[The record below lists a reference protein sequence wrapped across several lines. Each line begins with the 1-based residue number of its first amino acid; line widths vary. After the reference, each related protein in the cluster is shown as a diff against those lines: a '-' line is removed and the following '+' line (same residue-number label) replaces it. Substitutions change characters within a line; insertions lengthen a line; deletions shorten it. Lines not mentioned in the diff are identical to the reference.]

1 MKEPAPFHPF
11 TPEISDEEVVARVVA
26 GEPELF
32 EMLLRR
38 HNQRVYRVA
47 RAVLGDD
54 AQAEDL
60 AQEAW
65 VRAYEH
71 LGEFEGRA
79 RFSTWLTRIV
89 LYEGWARSR
98 KTRRFEPIGDE
109 SEAPEEFMSA
119 APDPESRALSAEM
132 RAYLESAVDSIPESY
147 RVVLVLRDVE
157 ELSTAEAA
165 ETLGLTE
172 NAVKIRLHRARAMV
186 RRELAVR
193 VGDGARE
200 AFPFLGERCD
210 EMVRKVMV
218 RVRGSVG
225 PLPA

>member
-1 MKEPAPFHPF
+1 MKDPAPLQKFG
-11 TPEISDEEVVARVVA
+11 PEISDEEVVARVVA
-26 GEPELF
+26 GESELF
-32 EMLLRR
+32 ELLLRR

-47 RAVLGDD
+47 RAVLGND
-54 AQAEDL
+54 AQGEDL

-109 SEAPEEFMSA
+109 SETPEEFMSA
-119 APDPESRALSAEM
+119 APDPESRALSSEM
-132 RAYLESAVDSIPESY
+132 RSYLESAVDAIPESY

-165 ETLGLTE
+165 ETLGLSE

-186 RRELAVR
+186 RRELAAR
-193 VGDGARE
+193 VGDGARQ

-210 EMVRKVMV
+210 GMVRKVML
-218 RVRGSVG
+218 RVRASSG
-225 PLPA
+225 PAPA

>member
-1 MKEPAPFHPF
+1 MKDPAPLHPF
-11 TPEISDEEVVARVVA
+11 TPEISDEAVVARVVA

-65 VRAYEH
+65 VRAYQH

-79 RFSTWLTRIV
+79 RFATWLTRIV

-109 SEAPEEFMSA
+109 SETPEEFMSA

-132 RAYLESAVDSIPESY
+132 RTYLESALDSIPESY

-186 RRELAVR
+186 RRELSAR
-193 VGDGARE
+193 VGGGARE
-200 AFPFLGERCD
+200 AFPFLGQRCD
-210 EMVRKVMV
+210 EMVRRVML
-218 RVRGSVG
+218 RVRGSAD
-225 PLPA
+225 PRPA